1 MEITGTY
8 NDITR
13 LMTLI
18 GSTSDES
25 SETETSSKTKS
36 SHDTTAS
43 SSSTDSKTASQDLV
57 SLTGNG
63 YGITGLLGSV
73 IPNQSVLTSLEE
85 KTTLLQEHFLGA
97 LNTKLEEAGID
108 TDTPITLKRNADG
121 SIEVAGD
128 HPDKEAIEA
137 LFAEEP
143 VLGEAFNAIA
153 DQSELARKIKAE
165 RNVTFSRSGGMAAYV
180 NASLTSSS
188 SDTDSF
194 FASMLGDSLSTWFD
208 SE

>member
-8 NDITR
+8 NDIAR

-25 SETETSSKTKS
+25 SEAATSSKTKS

-43 SSSTDSKTASQDLV
+43 SSGSDSKTASQDLV

-63 YGITGLLGSV
+63 YGINGLLGSV
-73 IPNQSVLTSLEE
+73 IPNQSVLTTLEE

-97 LNTKLEEAGID
+97 MNTKLEAAGID
-108 TDTPITLKRNADG
+108 TETPITLKRNADG
-121 SIEVAGD
+121 SISVVGD
-128 HPDKEAIEA
+128 HPDKEKIEA
-137 LFAEEP
+137 LFTEEP
-143 VLGEAFNAIA
+143 VLAEAFNAIA
-153 DQSELARKIKAE
+153 DQCELARKIKAE
-165 RNVTFSRSGGMAAYV
+165 RNVTFARSGGMAAYV
-180 NASLTSSS
+180 NASLTTSS
-188 SDTDSF
+188 SDTENF
-194 FASMLGDSLSTWFD
+194 FASMMGDSLSVWFD